1 MAVLIIFGYRGIISR
16 GKDVLSD
23 MDGSFPEVLYH
34 QLSVVEEYEIPLS
47 RIKKTKSTVTDH
59 LPVI

>member
-1 MAVLIIFGYRGIISR
+1 MLIIFVYRGIISR

-23 MDGSFPEVLYH
+23 INGSFPEVLYH
-34 QLSVVEEYEIPLS
+34 QLSFEEEYGTPLS

>member
-34 QLSVVEEYEIPLS
+34 QFLVADEYKIPLS
-47 RIKKTKSTVTDH
+47 RI
-59 LPVI
+59 